1 VHKFTSGWFSKNP
14 HNAKSRIKKLI
25 FMIKRAILILGL
37 IASSN
42 LVSAKIIKI
51 KTNGG
56 WFGYRHVTELNPGQG
71 QDIYITCNE
80 PGFSRCRSAS
90 TTALT
95 VPGGGTI
102 YITQDMMDDIDAS
115 VMARI
120 NENNS
125 NGTMLFGQELFIKY
139 SYLIDTDNLTIEIYS
154 LPEARQAG
162 FNI

>member
-1 VHKFTSGWFSKNP
+1 
-14 HNAKSRIKKLI
+14 
-25 FMIKRAILILGL
+25 
-37 IASSN
+37 
-42 LVSAKIIKI
+42 
-51 KTNGG
+51 
-56 WFGYRHVTELNPGQG
+56 
-71 QDIYITCNE
+71 
-80 PGFSRCRSAS
+80 
-90 TTALT
+90 
-95 VPGGGTI
+95 
-102 YITQDMMDDIDAS
+102 MMDDIDAS